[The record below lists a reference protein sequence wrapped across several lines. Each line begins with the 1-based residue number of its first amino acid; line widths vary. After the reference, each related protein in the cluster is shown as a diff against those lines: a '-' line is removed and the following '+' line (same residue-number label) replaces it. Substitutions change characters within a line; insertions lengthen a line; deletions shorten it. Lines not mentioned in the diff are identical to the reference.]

1 VNAFVLII
9 NKMFFVGSDKLF
21 IIVFCNV
28 MGSNR
33 SKYRSKNRA
42 LGDAFFKVQLLL
54 TSLAALMFEMLL
66 ISM

>member
-1 VNAFVLII
+1 
-9 NKMFFVGSDKLF
+9 
-21 IIVFCNV
+21 
-28 MGSNR
+28 MGSNL

-54 TSLAALMFEMLL
+54 TSLATLMFEMLL